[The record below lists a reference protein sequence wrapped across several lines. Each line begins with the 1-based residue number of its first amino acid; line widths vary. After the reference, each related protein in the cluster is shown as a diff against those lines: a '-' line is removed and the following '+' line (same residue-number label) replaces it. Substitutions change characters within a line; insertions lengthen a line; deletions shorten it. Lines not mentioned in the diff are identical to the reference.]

1 MPTSTSARVHR
12 WPTATLLICD
22 GMIGWSSVP
31 VGHIASAFRHI
42 ASAFRPIRFACLECA
57 DAVLVR

>member
-1 MPTSTSARVHR
+1 
-12 WPTATLLICD
+12 
-22 GMIGWSSVP
+22 MIGWSSVP

-57 DAVLVR
+57 DAVPVR